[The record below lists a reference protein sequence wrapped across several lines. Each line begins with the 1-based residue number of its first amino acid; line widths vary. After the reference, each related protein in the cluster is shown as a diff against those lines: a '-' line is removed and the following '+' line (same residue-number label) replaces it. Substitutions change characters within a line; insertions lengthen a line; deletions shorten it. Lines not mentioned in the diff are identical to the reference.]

1 LPVVGVVVTATEAAA
16 VVLVVIVQV
25 FWARTLV
32 EVPPLSLL

>member
-1 LPVVGVVVTATEAAA
+1 VVGVVVTATEAAA
-16 VVLVVIVQV
+16 VALVVIVHV